1 MTHSIAAYYTSSEPT
16 IITGPDQVDAFITEL
31 LGAGYDN
38 SIAKLHIR
46 ERPRNTAGF
55 PDHML
60 RVAVN
65 ADDNVGGLAY
75 LGPTFGGFG
84 KGQLSWYDEVVYYYA
99 GHDHEFPRDSEIPLT
114 AVAEAVKEFLA
125 SGGERPTCV
134 RWQED
139 RS

>member
-1 MTHSIAAYYTSSEPT
+1 MKYSIAAYYTSDKPT
-16 IITGPDQVDAFITEL
+16 IITEPDQVGSFIADL
-31 LGAGYDN
+31 LSAGYDN

-46 ERPRNTAGF
+46 ERPLNAAGF

-75 LGPTFGGFG
+75 IGPDAGGFS
-84 KGQLSWYDEVVYYYA
+84 KGQLSKYDEVVYYYA

-114 AVAEAVKEFLA
+114 AVSEAVKEFLA

-134 RWQED
+134 QWQ
-139 RS
+139 

>member
-1 MTHSIAAYYTSSEPT
+1 MKYSIVAYYTSSDPT
-16 IITGPDQVDAFITEL
+16 VITEPDEVDTFIGDL
-31 LGAGYDN
+31 LEAGYDH

-46 ERPRNTAGF
+46 ERPPSAAGF

-65 ADDNVGGLAY
+65 ADDKVGGLAY
-75 LGPTFGGFG
+75 IGPNAGGFS
-84 KGQLSWYDEVVYYYA
+84 KGQLSRYDEVVYYYA

-114 AVAEAVKEFLA
+114 LVSEAVKEFLV

-134 RWQED
+134 QWQD
-139 RS
+139 HPA